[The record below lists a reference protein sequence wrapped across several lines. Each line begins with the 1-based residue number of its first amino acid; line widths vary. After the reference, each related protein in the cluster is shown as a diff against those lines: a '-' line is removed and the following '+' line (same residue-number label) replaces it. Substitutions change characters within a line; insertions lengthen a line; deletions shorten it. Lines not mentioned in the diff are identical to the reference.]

1 MRGKQVKVNN
11 VGSQRSTPNSTCKS
25 NFKQNKVK
33 DKGEA
38 KTKGGI
44 WDEAGHYVFCLLS
57 AIKFPQNTN
66 WKNIQ
71 RT

>member
-1 MRGKQVKVNN
+1 MRGNQVKVNT

-33 DKGEA
+33 DKEEA

-44 WDEAGHYVFCLLS
+44 W
-57 AIKFPQNTN
+57 
-66 WKNIQ
+66 
-71 RT
+71 